1 MGESAAMRPVA
12 PTDPERHPKRRKA
25 PPLLQDRHPATRQA
39 LQEDPAAEPGMGE
52 TPDALNLDN

>member
-1 MGESAAMRPVA
+1 MRPVA